1 MLAECRI
8 RPIIRNSKGTSMD
21 NPGYLSPEW
30 HDYVMAHFQPNELM
44 EGNPTTAG
52 LRRVAELLLGDIVSS
67 KPIQV
72 FPSEGNGPARA
83 TVVYE
88 VRIAWKLEA
97 SVQGEYGHIRTYAD
111 VADVWHGN
119 CDSLFVGYAVA
130 TASTRAEGRA
140 LRKALKIRGVAA
152 EELTKQDVAK
162 AVAIE
167 TEEKISNEQISF
179 IDGKCKK
186 LDINVVA
193 YINSG
198 DKQYRSIYDVTR
210 ETAAKMIKRLTEI
223 TNDKS
228 LITETIMGYAD
239 WR

>member
-1 MLAECRI
+1 
-8 RPIIRNSKGTSMD
+8 MD
-21 NPGYLSPEW
+21 SPGYLSPEW
-30 HDYVMAHFQPNELM
+30 HDYVMTYFQPNELM

-67 KPIQV
+67 KPVQV
-72 FPSEGNGPARA
+72 FPSEGNGPSRA

-97 SVQGEYGHIRTYAD
+97 TVQGEYSSIRTYAD

-119 CDSLFVGYAVA
+119 TDALFCGYAVA

-140 LRKALKIRGVAA
+140 LRKALKLRGVAA

-162 AVAIE
+162 VVATE

-228 LITETIMGYAD
+228 LITETILGYAD

>member
-1 MLAECRI
+1 
-8 RPIIRNSKGTSMD
+8 MD

-30 HDYVMAHFQPNELM
+30 HDYVMTCFQPNELM

-67 KPIQV
+67 KPVQI
-72 FPSEGNGPARA
+72 FPSEGNGPSRA

-97 SVQGEYGHIRTYAD
+97 TVQGEYGSIRTYGD

-119 CDSLFVGYAVA
+119 TDALFCGYAVA

-140 LRKALKIRGVAA
+140 LRKALKLRGVAA

-162 AVAIE
+162 VVATE

-228 LITETIMGYAD
+228 LITETILGYAD